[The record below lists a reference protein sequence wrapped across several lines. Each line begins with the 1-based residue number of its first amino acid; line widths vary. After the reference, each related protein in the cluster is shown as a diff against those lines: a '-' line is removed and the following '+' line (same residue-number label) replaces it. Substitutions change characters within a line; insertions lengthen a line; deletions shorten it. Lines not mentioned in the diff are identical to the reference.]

1 MGAMLRRLSHVVLSA
16 AVSPVVQR
24 AVDRTASEDRS
35 VLEVELDRPLATQ
48 SMEEGRVSP
57 SSSQCVFAQLSK
69 ALEAVPVH
77 RLRCALDTKDRL
89 FVVKYKGEQG
99 LDWGGLYR
107 DALSMAVENLFS
119 MNPEVALFTAT
130 PAHRAHEEGTLSG
143 DDQANHVG
151 ADEAFVPLP
160 VDTDERA
167 ISFMRFVG
175 VLMGISLRFK
185 HFLDF
190 KMHPMVW
197 KLIVGENPTI
207 QDLESVDH
215 VVGKQLT
222 RLMAWTP
229 TEDQEGIG
237 AAEGDGDAF
246 RAAFPNLRFVDPA
259 DGRTPLVPE
268 GQEIDVMPDSRQAYA
283 RLVLRRYTS
292 HYRAATRAMR
302 EGLSLIVPDRAI
314 AMTSARGL
322 SSLVTGPDVVSVE
335 QLKKHTRNLSGI
347 EETDCYRFFW
357 QIVEEMSNRER
368 QMLIRFAWGRSKLPF
383 GKAGWDPPGRSP
395 IRFQLD
401 KLRRAP
407 VDSHIESH
415 TCFFQILL
423 PPSSSVDVL
432 RVKLHES
439 IVNGLRGGMHL
450 L

>member
-1 MGAMLRRLSHVVLSA
+1 MLSA

-35 VLEVELDRPLATQ
+35 VLEVELDRPLAIQ

-107 DALSMAVENLFS
+107 DTLSCCLGDLFS
-119 MNPEVALFTAT
+119 LNPAVALFTAT

-314 AMTSARGL
+314 VMCTARTL
-322 SSLVTGPDVVSVE
+322 RELVCGPDLVDVGVLRQHAFYYRGVE
-335 QLKKHTRNLSGI
+335 V
-347 EETDCYRFFW
+347 DCPTMQFMW
-357 QIVEEMSNRER
+357 EVIEEMSNRER
-368 QMLIRFAWGRSKLPF
+368 QQLLKFAWGRSKLPNDEQGWVNGE
-383 GKAGWDPPGRSP
+383 GKPV
-395 IRFQLD
+395 RFNLCPFWSEAAVTRGGDQHLVE
-401 KLRRAP
+401 A
-407 VDSHIESH
+407 H
-415 TCFFQILL
+415 TCFFMLKFPVYSTKEILRERL
-423 PPSSSVDVL
+423 
-432 RVKLHES
+432 
-439 IVNGLRGGMHL
+439 
-450 L
+450 